1 MNNAEDWITKFG
13 EQVTVIPCCND
24 ESAMG
29 TLQAYTAAGLADN
42 VHITGIDANQDALE
56 EVKKG
61 NLACTVMQNGLAQ
74 AKWAAASAYEAC
86 INGTTET
93 KGVDVPFE
101 LVDSTNIDQ
110 YLK

>member
-1 MNNAEDWITKFG
+1 
-13 EQVTVIPCCND
+13 
-24 ESAMG
+24 
-29 TLQAYTAAGLADN
+29 
-42 VHITGIDANQDALE
+42 
-56 EVKKG
+56 
-61 NLACTVMQNGLAQ
+61 MQNGLAQ
-74 AKWAAASAYEAC
+74 AKWAAASAYDAC